1 MSQVINVRFPAK
13 LRGLDRPYRYKFVRG
28 GRGSGKSWGIARKLL
43 LAGTQKPERILCTR
57 EVQKSISQ
65 SVHQLL
71 KDQIAELGLQN
82 FYEVLLNEIRGLNGT
97 RFYFSGLSDQ
107 TATSIKSFEGCTI
120 CWIEEGQTISKTSWE
135 ILTPTIRAENS
146 EIWVTYNPQL
156 ESDYIHQKA
165 EEDREEKLLLEMNYN
180 DNPWFPDVLEAER
193 QHDEKVLPSHEYNH
207 KWGGKCMPAV
217 EGAIYFNEIAA
228 AQEHGRIARIPYDP
242 LLKVHSVWDLGFNDS
257 MFIGF
262 VQRLA
267 SEIRIIDAIEDN
279 QRTLPSYINEDFK
292 ARQYNWGDDW
302 LPHDGFATRHQTGK
316 SDAVVLK
323 ALGRSIQQTPNM
335 DVESG
340 IRRAREVFPR
350 IYFNSESPGVMRLVE
365 CLKRYRRHIS
375 KATNEPG
382 APVHDE
388 FSHGADM
395 FRYLCI
401 NADKYRNENNSAPPS
416 ATRNPR
422 PNNWNKR

>member
-1 MSQVINVRFPAK
+1 MSKVINVQFPAK
-13 LRGLDRPYRYKFVRG
+13 LRELDRPYRYKFVRG

-71 KDQIAELGLQN
+71 KDQIEELGLDS

-135 ILTPTIRAENS
+135 ILTPTIRAQNS

-165 EEDREEKLLLEMNYN
+165 EEDREEKLLIEMNYN

-193 QHDEKVLPSHEYNH
+193 LHDKNVLPAHEYNH

-242 LLKVHSVWDLGFNDS
+242 LLKVHSIWDLGFNDS

-292 ARQYNWGDDW
+292 SRQYNWGDDW

-316 SDAVVLK
+316 SDAVVLR
-323 ALGRSIQQTPNM
+323 ALSRSVQQTPNM

-382 APVHDE
+382 GPVHDE

-401 NADKYRNENNSAPPS
+401 NADRFSNETNIQHEPLAPIGGGGWMS
-416 ATRNPR
+416 
-422 PNNWNKR
+422 

>member
-1 MSQVINVRFPAK
+1 MSQVINVQFPAK